1 MSAIEGASVLNCDEA
16 PEKEAPKRLG
26 VAGIA
31 AMIVVVIDGGD
42 WFVVKAPRVEVG
54 CCLDM

>member
-1 MSAIEGASVLNCDEA
+1 MSAIEGASVLNWDCPP

-31 AMIVVVIDGGD
+31 AML
-42 WFVVKAPRVEVG
+42 VG
-54 CCLDM
+54 VLDSGVWSAV

>member
-1 MSAIEGASVLNCDEA
+1 MSAIEGASVLNPADG

-31 AMIVVVIDGGD
+31 AMLVGVVDGGD
-42 WFVVKAPRVEVG
+42 LFVV
-54 CCLDM
+54 

>member
-1 MSAIEGASVLNCDEA
+1 MEGASVLNPAEG

-31 AMIVVVIDGGD
+31 AMLVVVLDGRC
-42 WFVVKAPRVEVG
+42 WFVV
-54 CCLDM
+54 

>member
-1 MSAIEGASVLNCDEA
+1 MEGASVLKPAEG

-31 AMIVVVIDGGD
+31 AMLVGVVEGD
-42 WFVVKAPRVEVG
+42 DWAVLV
-54 CCLDM
+54 